1 MKAYVISIVICSILI
16 ALTELI
22 LPQKRLKSVVN
33 TVFSIS
39 LLVIMIKP
47 LSNDED
53 QNYIPTFNQNSQQ
66 TKPDS
71 NYFNNYFDERFEKY
85 YEALYQRQLLNSDL
99 VTDKI
104 IVEIENM
111 QILCVQIFLSNLV
124 IPEENTHIN
133 NNVIVNYVA
142 EILGL
147 EKEKV
152 QIYV

>member
-53 QNYIPTFNQNSQQ
+53 QIYIPTFNQNSQQ

-85 YEALYQRQLLNSDL
+85 YETLYQRQLLNSDL

-111 QILCVQIFLSNLV
+111 QILSVQIFLSNLV

-133 NNVIVNYVA
+133 NNVIVNYLA